1 MNLRCGKPLLN
12 RVCGLTCSRLG
23 NCQKIFNHFR
33 LLPVLKDSL
42 TGNLAVRGGLLTE
55 RFCVKNQTPK
65 KWATQRA
72 LAGLMAAS
80 VAFGGLAVVQTTP
93 AFAQDAQTCSSFNAR
108 PTAGQGTLTVE
119 QKNYKPG
126 DVVTVKGSGFAPRGD
141 DGYLTFKLNAN
152 ALWWAENQSA
162 GSGLERNPGP
172 TDLRLPAPLVDGSFE
187 TQLVLPTTD
196 IQGKPLKSGKYEI
209 RALGA
214 APSQASIAT
223 EIHVLAEGDQPG
235 TCGTL
240 AAPAAAPQD
249 PQPAPGAVT
258 PLTTEAPAPAVPPV
272 QTDNAAKVVDVQ
284 ATTFGA
290 NGRGTKAGQVNVKFK
305 LEGFP
310 AGQDVVAKIGD
321 SKVKFAAGR
330 ETKDSL
336 QIGEDGTVEGTAILQ
351 PGQALEGEHTIGFR
365 SGTENPVRAVATVQ
379 VQSAGNVTNDAAQ
392 GAKVTFTGV
401 NLKPGSKITAV
412 GTADTNWLAEGQ
424 NAVADDKG
432 VVEIKDVQIPADAP
446 FRAPVQFSYEV
457 DGETKTRELTQ
468 RISASQATHNEQ
480 SYEIKTSETAPG
492 LYQSAVN
499 DKGEVFVAR
508 SDGRPPKESGSI
520 YKLDAAT
527 LEVKAEK
534 KLENGTP
541 AAYGIGLDNE
551 NGLVWITNTRSDQVA
566 VYRQDNL
573 ELVHQWDKGIT
584 THPRDVVVDKTTGL
598 AYVSVVDRKA
608 DAGRIDVFSAKEK
621 KLVRSIDVPG
631 MPSVMSM
638 ELDQTT
644 GNLYTVSLQKPKAAR
659 INVRNNDEVQVFD
672 LGDKV
677 DRASGVAY
685 VPGKDHLY
693 VASQGSG
700 NVVVINAKDGAFI
713 KEVPT
718 GAGALN
724 AAYNAK
730 DNRVYV
736 TNRAAATIT
745 VIDANTHEV
754 VANLPAGANAN
765 HVTVGPDGYVYAV
778 NKRSRAEGVDS
789 DQIHRYKFTGTPSD
803 PAAAAGNTEQPGN
816 VTPPAQGPAA
826 GENPPAENPGAPADP
841 KDTKQT
847 SGSSLFKLPQS
858 KSFDDFVKLLVGVV
872 SFGGLA
878 FGLGQLVKHLVHSG
892 IIPSHLVPPYLR

>member
-1 MNLRCGKPLLN
+1 M
-12 RVCGLTCSRLG
+12 
-23 NCQKIFNHFR
+23 
-33 LLPVLKDSL
+33 
-42 TGNLAVRGGLLTE
+42 RGGLLTE

-240 AAPAAAPQD
+240 AEPAAPQD

-258 PLTTEAPAPAVPPV
+258 PPANQDPAPAVPPV

-290 NGRGTKAGQVNVKFK
+290 DGRGTKAGQVNVKFK

-330 ETKDSL
+330 QTKDSL

-412 GTADTNWLAEGQ
+412 GTTDKNWLAEGQ

-638 ELDQTT
+638 ELDQET

-878 FGLGQLVKHLVHSG
+878 FGLGQLVKHLVHIG
-892 IIPSHLVPPYLR
+892 IIPSHLVPPHLR

>member
-1 MNLRCGKPLLN
+1 M
-12 RVCGLTCSRLG
+12 
-23 NCQKIFNHFR
+23 
-33 LLPVLKDSL
+33 
-42 TGNLAVRGGLLTE
+42 RGGLLTE
-55 RFCVKNQTPK
+55 RFCVNNHTPK

-80 VAFGGLAVVQTTP
+80 VTFGGLAVVQTTP
-93 AFAQDAQTCSSFNAR
+93 AFAQDAQTCSSFTPR
-108 PTAGQGTLTVE
+108 PVRGQGTLTIE
-119 QKNYKPG
+119 EKNYKPG
-126 DVVTVKGSGFAPRGD
+126 DVVTVKGTGFTPRGA
-141 DGYLTFKLNAN
+141 GGFLNFKLNLN
-152 ALWWAENQSA
+152 QMHWATDQSA
-162 GSGLERNPGP
+162 GAGLTGATGTE
-172 TDLRLPAPLVDGSFE
+172 LRLPTSLDDGTFE

-196 IQGKPLKSGKYEI
+196 PQGNPLKSGKYEI
-209 RALGA
+209 RALGGEDTKEI
-214 APSQASIAT
+214 ASIAT

-240 AAPAAAPQD
+240 AEPAAPQD

-258 PLTTEAPAPAVPPV
+258 PPANQDPAPAVPPV

-290 NGRGTKAGQVNVKFK
+290 DGRGTKAGQVNVKFK

-310 AGQDVVAKIGD
+310 AGQDVVAKIGGAP
-321 SKVKFAAGR
+321 VKFAAGR

-336 QIGEDGTVEGTAILQ
+336 QISENGTVEGTAILQ

-365 SGTENPVRAVATVQ
+365 SGTENPVRAEATVQ
-379 VQSAGNVTNDAAQ
+379 VESAGNVTNDAAQ
-392 GAKVTFTGV
+392 GAKITFTGV

-412 GTADTNWLAEGQ
+412 GTADKNWLAEGQ

-432 VVEIKDVQIPADAP
+432 VAEIKDVQIPADAP
-446 FRAPVQFSYEV
+446 FRAPVQFSYEI
-457 DGETKTRELTQ
+457 DGETTTRELTQ
-468 RISASQATHNEQ
+468 KISASQATHNEQ
-480 SYEIKTSETAPG
+480 SYEIKTSETSPG

-508 SDGRPPKESGSI
+508 SNGRPPQESGSI

-534 KLENGTP
+534 NLENGTP
-541 AAYGIGLDNE
+541 AAYGIGLDNT

-573 ELVHQWDKGIT
+573 ELVHQFEKKIT
-584 THPRDVVVDKTTGL
+584 THPRDVVVDESTGL

-608 DAGRIDVFSAKEK
+608 DAGRIDVFSAKDK

-638 ELDQTT
+638 DLDQTT
-644 GNLYTVSLQKPKAAR
+644 GNLYTVSLQNPNAAR
-659 INVRNNDEVQVFD
+659 SNVRNNDEIQVFD

-736 TNRAAATIT
+736 TNRAAATVT

-765 HVTVGPDGYVYAV
+765 HVTVGPDGSVYAV
-778 NKRSRAEGVDS
+778 NKRSRAEGVDN
-789 DQIHRYKFTGTPSD
+789 DQIHRYKFTGTPSA
-803 PAAAAGNTEQPGN
+803 PAAGAGNTEQPGN
-816 VTPPAQGPAA
+816 VTPPANGA
-826 GENPPAENPGAPADP
+826 PAEENLPADNPGAAGAPADP
-841 KDTKQT
+841 KGPEDTVKPAPKPKP
-847 SGSSLFKLPQS
+847 SGSSQFKLP
-858 KSFDDFVKLLVGVV
+858 KSN
-872 SFGGLA
+872 SFGDVVKFALGVFSFGALA
-878 FGLGQLVKHLVHSG
+878 FGVGQLVKHLVHIG
-892 IIPSHLVPPYLR
+892 IIPSHLVPPHLR